1 MSNHQSDQNN
11 LPQPM
16 ADKPKASMPLTN
28 ELLQKGLFVLNTFG
42 IKALENWI
50 ESQLE
55 NYYKK

>member
-1 MSNHQSDQNN
+1 MSNHQSDRNN

-16 ADKPKASMPLTN
+16 ADKPKAPMPLTY
-28 ELLQKGLFVLNTFG
+28 ELLQKGLFVLTTFG
-42 IKALENWI
+42 IEALENWI